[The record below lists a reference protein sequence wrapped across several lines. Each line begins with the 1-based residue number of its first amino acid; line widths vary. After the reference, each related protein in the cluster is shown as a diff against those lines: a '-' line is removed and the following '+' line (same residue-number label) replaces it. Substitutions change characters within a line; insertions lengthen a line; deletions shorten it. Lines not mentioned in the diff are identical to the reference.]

1 MSSAE
6 GCVTSTSGS
15 AARTAPRIL
24 VTDAMPVNGGDEAL
38 VVGLLRALTR
48 RWTGA
53 RFTILCHRPDESRQ
67 VLPGY
72 PIEPAL
78 ESHQGDDA
86 VERFYRW
93 ADLVI
98 STPGGFLHDHYDI
111 SATLRGFQLAQRLNK
126 PLVLFA
132 QSMGPFTNSE
142 TRGLVAHVLQ
152 HAALVAVRDSLSRQH
167 ITDCGVTG
175 DHIISVP
182 DAVFLW
188 RKPTRSLCIA
198 KSGPPRRAAL
208 CFRRWPSADREVY
221 RETIRKAR
229 LFVAHLHSRGIE
241 EFLFVSTCQGVDT
254 YVDDSEL
261 AVRIVGGLPSFLRD
275 RCTVNREHQHPEAM
289 IRLLSG
295 CDVMFSMRLHG
306 CLLAMLGGT
315 PAMGLAYESKTPEIF
330 RQLGLKKYQVPFT
343 SYATR
348 WRECAS
354 GLLDNLIEVRET
366 LPATLDRMS
375 AGAHRAIERLDA
387 FLPAA

>member
-1 MSSAE
+1 
-6 GCVTSTSGS
+6 
-15 AARTAPRIL
+15 
-24 VTDAMPVNGGDEAL
+24 MPVNGGDQAL
-38 VVGLLRALTR
+38 VLGLVRALKR
-48 RWTGA
+48 RWA
-53 RFTILCHRPDESRQ
+53 SASFRILCHRADESRQ
-67 VLPGY
+67 MLPGY
-72 PIEPAL
+72 RIEPAL
-78 ESHQGDDA
+78 APDQDTGA
-86 VERFYRW
+86 VAPFYRH

-111 SATLRGFQLAQRLNK
+111 RGTLRGFQLAQRMNK

-132 QSMGPFTNSE
+132 QSMGPFNKSE
-142 TRGLVAHVLQ
+142 TRGLVREVLQ
-152 HAALVAVRDSLSRQH
+152 RAALVAVRDSLSLHH
-167 ITDCGVTG
+167 IAECGVTG

-188 RKPTRSLCIA
+188 RKPARSLYIA

-208 CFRRWPSADREVY
+208 CFRRWPSADREAY
-221 RETIRKAR
+221 RETIKKAR
-229 LFVAHLHSRGIE
+229 LFVEHLHSRGIE
-241 EFLFVSTCQGVDT
+241 EFLFVSTCQGIDT

-261 AVRIVGGLPSFLRD
+261 AVRIVDGLPSSLRD
-275 RCTVNREHQHPEAM
+275 RCLVNREHQHPEEM

-330 RQLGLKKYQVPFT
+330 RQLGLKKYQVPFA

-348 WRECAS
+348 WCDCAS
-354 GLLDNLIEVRET
+354 GLLDDLEEVRAA

-375 AGAHRAIERLDA
+375 AGAYRALDHLDV